1 LQIATGP
8 RGLRALGWDY
18 EACFNH
24 HLITAWTRLWLL
36 LQDDTVPGTTEGKGT
51 WICSH
56 APFGCRTTGGIS
68 GQYVDCTSD
77 IIENRFPA
85 VKTYS
90 HVDDCLAI
98 AQTEEAPPKDDI
110 FALVRRLGWRIH
122 DVKHFDWS
130 LVFEHRGLEWDLTD
144 LTIKLLPRKQQKY
157 LAKIARYLE
166 RGTASRDDLD
176 SLIGSLVYVT
186 SVRFDLNAQLA
197 ALINWRSS
205 ISRISDVFA
214 QHKMTA
220 PARACLAVWSRVLG
234 GPEVKSSFARPPSPS
249 RRLLYSDASDE
260 ALGILVVDKHSR
272 RRALAWRLH
281 KGWKAN
287 GRDIGV
293 AESWAFELICRAAVQ
308 LSDQPQTH
316 LVFIDIKGV
325 DDAWKK
331 GRSCSVATNETFKRI
346 FTLSNETGHLF
357 DSEWLPT
364 DENLAD
370 CISRGGFGDV
380 EWLQIDV
387 TLPHAVQ
394 RWASSTQTSWS

>member
-1 LQIATGP
+1 L
-8 RGLRALGWDY
+8 
-18 EACFNH
+18 
-24 HLITAWTRLWLL
+24 TRLWLL
-36 LQDDTVPGTTEGKGT
+36 LQEDGKGPTDKGT
-51 WICSH
+51 WIPSH
-56 APFGCRTTGGIS
+56 APFGCRTTGGVS
-68 GQYVDCTSD
+68 GQYVDCTAD
-77 IIENRFPA
+77 VIEHRYPA
-85 VKTYS
+85 VQIFS
-90 HVDDCLAI
+90 HVDDCLGLARFE
-98 AQTEEAPPKDDI
+98 AAPPQSAI

-122 DVKHFDWS
+122 EAKQFDWS
-130 LVFEHRGLEWDLTD
+130 IVFEHRGLEWDLTD
-144 LTIKLLPRKQQKY
+144 LTIKLLPRKQAKY
-157 LAKIARYLE
+157 LAKIATHLK

-176 SLIGSLVYVT
+176 SLIGSLVYIT
-186 SVRFDLNAQLA
+186 SVRFDLNPHLA

-205 ISRISDVFA
+205 VARIDGDFI

-220 PARACLAVWSRVLG
+220 PARACLVIWATVLS

-260 ALGILVVDKHSR
+260 ALGILVVDEKGH
-272 RRALAWRLH
+272 RRALAWRLR

-316 LVFIDIKGV
+316 LVFIDNKGV

-331 GRSCSVATNETFKRI
+331 GRSRSVGTNETFKRI
-346 FTLSNETGHLF
+346 FTLSNETGHFF
-357 DSEWLPT
+357 DTEWLPT

-370 CISRGGFGDV
+370 CISRGEFGDV